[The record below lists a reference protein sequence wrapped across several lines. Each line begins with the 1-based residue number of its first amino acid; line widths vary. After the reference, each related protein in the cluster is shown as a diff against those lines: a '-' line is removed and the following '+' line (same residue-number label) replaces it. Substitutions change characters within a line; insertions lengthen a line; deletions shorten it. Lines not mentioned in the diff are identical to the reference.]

1 MFGRWV
7 LFGLYF
13 LVATF
18 IALVFAFGVVNI
30 LSTWSC
36 HNSAQD
42 ATRTLVDKF
51 FVCTRASKL
60 VTAVIGPVF
69 AVGSAVLSAPA
80 YKKTCGAVATLLVA
94 PLIWIS
100 LVPEMNY
107 YAEFLCS
114 LVAGGLTTYALRRSD
129 VLSAA

>member
-42 ATRTLVDKF
+42 LQEDMWCRGNASRRAVD
-51 FVCTRASKL
+51 VDILGT
-60 VTAVIGPVF
+60 GDE
-69 AVGSAVLSAPA
+69 
-80 YKKTCGAVATLLVA
+80 LL
-94 PLIWIS
+94 
-100 LVPEMNY
+100 
-107 YAEFLCS
+107 
-114 LVAGGLTTYALRRSD
+114 R
-129 VLSAA
+129 